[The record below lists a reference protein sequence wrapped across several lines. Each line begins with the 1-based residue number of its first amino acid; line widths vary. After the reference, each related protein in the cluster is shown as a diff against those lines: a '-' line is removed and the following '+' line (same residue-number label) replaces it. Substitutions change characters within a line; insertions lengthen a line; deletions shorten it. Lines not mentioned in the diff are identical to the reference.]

1 VIVSIPLPLV
11 RKERKNDMDMAI
23 ISSE

>member
-23 ISSE
+23 ISGE